1 MLDESLRFEIEGLQ
15 NTGVQSDFGSAGDG
29 RLPDI
34 ETHANRLWKLLNA
47 LRSITDRACD
57 VDSRVSGRAQD
68 FALLAIAALR
78 EAEYADVIEE
88 SMETELTSLWG
99 ELKQKDETLQAR
111 EMAIARLEETSKAK
125 LPELE
130 SRIQNQE
137 NQLKDREMERQ
148 QLMSERDHLVNRLN
162 EAELAAKQAESEAH
176 QFKQRLEAEF
186 SALRLQMAKPE
197 ESLVAREF
205 DLRRGEGDLKTDIEN
220 LQLRLQDAEAKLASQ
235 EGELNQKESVI
246 QAAAVREKEIGKLI
260 ERLSSECEKLSVDLY
275 EKGFMILQLEDKTRH
290 SFINGGKAW
299 KKVLRAVICDF
310 PRRRIFPRQIFRV
323 VYRQFL
329 QASSIFC
336 PR

>member
-1 MLDESLRFEIEGLQ
+1 MLDESLRFEMEALQ
-15 NTGVQSDFGSAGDG
+15 HTGVKSEFASTGNG

-34 ETHANRLWKLLNA
+34 ETHANRLWKLVNA

-57 VDSRVSGRAQD
+57 VDSRVSGRAHD

-78 EAEYADVIEE
+78 EAECADVIEE
-88 SMETELTSLWG
+88 SMETELTSLCG

-111 EMAIARLEETSKAK
+111 ETALVRLEETAKAK
-125 LPELE
+125 LAELE

-137 NQLKDREMERQ
+137 NQLNDREMERQ
-148 QLMSERDHLVNRLN
+148 KLSSERDHLMNRLN
-162 EAELAAKQAESEAH
+162 QAELAAKQAESEAH
-176 QFKQRLEAEF
+176 QFKQRLEAKF

-205 DLRRGEGDLKTDIEN
+205 DLARGEGDLKTDIEN

-235 EGELNQKESVI
+235 EEEVKQKESVI
-246 QAAAVREKEIGKLI
+246 QAAAVRETEIGKLI
-260 ERLSSECEKLSVDLY
+260 ERLSSECEKLSVDLF
-275 EKGFMILQLEDKTRH
+275 EKGLIISRLEGKTRH
-290 SFINGGKAW
+290 SSISGGKAW
-299 KKVLRAVICDF
+299 KKVLRAVICDS
-310 PRRRIFPRQIFRV
+310 PRRRVLPRQIFRV